1 MSVDRYLAFPSYNSN
16 ITVTLSCPIEPGS
29 LAEMYSFQWIN
40 NNTQQT
46 LDNSYSI
53 VLSIRPES
61 SAIYQCEVTIIHNSI
76 MIPDTR
82 VTYRAPVIRLSKK
95 GTVVIAVSMKYV
107 TSYFCCAVLPTFVG
121 EIEDKWVTIGNTV
134 NFTCQYH
141 SSEGDTDLTM
151 VWKIEGE
158 KVCNRS
164 GQACTMNNTRSV
176 LHLANTSSFTMGNY
190 EVQCILK
197 RIISP
202 PFLSDPS
209 FSEGLKNDIIQEAT
223 LTVLTSET
231 GMCYFV

>member
-107 TSYFCCAVLPTFVG
+107 TVIFAVQFCPLLLVKLKT
-121 EIEDKWVTIGNTV
+121 
-134 NFTCQYH
+134 
-141 SSEGDTDLTM
+141 
-151 VWKIEGE
+151 
-158 KVCNRS
+158 S
-164 GQACTMNNTRSV
+164 G
-176 LHLANTSSFTMGNY
+176 
-190 EVQCILK
+190 
-197 RIISP
+197 
-202 PFLSDPS
+202 
-209 FSEGLKNDIIQEAT
+209 
-223 LTVLTSET
+223 
-231 GMCYFV
+231 